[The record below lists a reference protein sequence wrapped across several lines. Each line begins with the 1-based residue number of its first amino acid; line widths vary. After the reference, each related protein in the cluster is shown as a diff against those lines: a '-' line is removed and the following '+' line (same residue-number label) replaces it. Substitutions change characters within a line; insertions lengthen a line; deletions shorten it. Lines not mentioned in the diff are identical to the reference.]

1 MQKIFKHMPKKKIV
15 KFNKK
20 NLTICPDCGKPKIKD
35 ERIVTLDRMGLVD
48 ENLEPH
54 KADWIPLS

>member
-1 MQKIFKHMPKKKIV
+1 MPRKKIV
-15 KFNKK
+15 KLTKK
-20 NLTICPDCGKPKIKD
+20 ILDTCPHCGKPKVKD

>member
-1 MQKIFKHMPKKKIV
+1 MPKRKTI

-20 NLTICPDCGKPKIKD
+20 NLTICKDCGKPKIKD
-35 ERIVTLDRMGLVD
+35 ERIVTPERMGLVD

-54 KADWIPLS
+54 KADRIPLS

>member
-1 MQKIFKHMPKKKIV
+1 MPKKKIV

-20 NLTICPDCGKPKIKD
+20 SLTICPSCGKPKIKD

-48 ENLEPH
+48 ENLEQH
-54 KADWIPLS
+54 KADWIPLI